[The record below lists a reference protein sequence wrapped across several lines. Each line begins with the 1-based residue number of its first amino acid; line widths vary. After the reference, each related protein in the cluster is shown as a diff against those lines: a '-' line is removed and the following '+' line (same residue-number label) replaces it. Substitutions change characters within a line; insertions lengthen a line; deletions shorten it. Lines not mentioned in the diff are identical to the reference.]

1 MNQGISNMKKLLL
14 VAAAGAA
21 FATPAVAAPGN
32 TDQAD
37 GVATAT
43 VVSPINIEHDAG
55 ASLSFGTITA
65 GTTGGTVVVTRAGN
79 GSATG
84 DVTLMP
90 DSVES
95 ADSFTVTGDANR
107 DFGIS
112 ATGGTVSDG
121 TNSMSFT
128 TNVRANHTLDGTGTA
143 TLAVGGTLTVGADQA
158 PGAYTGTYTV
168 TVTYN

>member
-1 MNQGISNMKKLLL
+1 MKKLLL

-21 FATPAVAAPGN
+21 LATPAVAAPGN
-32 TDQAD
+32 SDSAD

-43 VVSPINIEHDAG
+43 VVSPISIEHDLG

-65 GTTGGTVVVTRAGN
+65 GDTGGTVVVTRGGA

-84 DVTLMP
+84 EVTLMP

-121 TNSMSFT
+121 TNTMNFT
-128 TNVRANHTLDGTGTA
+128 TNARANHTLDGTGTA
-143 TLAVGGTLTVGADQA
+143 TFTVGGTLTVGGAQA
-158 PGAYTGTYTV
+158 PGAYTGTYSV